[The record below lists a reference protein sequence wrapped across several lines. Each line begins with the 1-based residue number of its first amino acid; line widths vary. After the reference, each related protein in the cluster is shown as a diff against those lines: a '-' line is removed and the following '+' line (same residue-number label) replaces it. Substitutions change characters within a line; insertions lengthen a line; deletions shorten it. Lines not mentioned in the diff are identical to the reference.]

1 MTLYRFHGRI
11 TVEREE
17 SLSHLLYERMSIMYK
32 VELKFDTSK
41 LAPETVNQM
50 CEQADQIFEQ
60 EDLSCAVKA
69 LGSRIY
75 LDRGRKQD
83 YGRFWAAIFQL
94 KNSVGIAEIVVL
106 MCVEYNECIRQN
118 RSEKEVVRLWNG

>member
-41 LAPETVNQM
+41 LAPETGN
-50 CEQADQIFEQ
+50 A
-60 EDLSCAVKA
+60 
-69 LGSRIY
+69 GSSTG
-75 LDRGRKQD
+75 RGA
-83 YGRFWAAIFQL
+83 GASEPL
-94 KNSVGIAEIVVL
+94 
-106 MCVEYNECIRQN
+106 
-118 RSEKEVVRLWNG
+118 RSKG

>member
-41 LAPETVNQM
+41 LAPETVNPLEAGFILTGDASRTM
-50 CEQADQIFEQ
+50 
-60 EDLSCAVKA
+60 EDS
-69 LGSRIY
+69 GQQS
-75 LDRGRKQD
+75 
-83 YGRFWAAIFQL
+83 F
-94 KNSVGIAEIVVL
+94 S
-106 MCVEYNECIRQN
+106 
-118 RSEKEVVRLWNG
+118 

>member
-1 MTLYRFHGRI
+1 
-11 TVEREE
+11 
-17 SLSHLLYERMSIMYK
+17 
-32 VELKFDTSK
+32 
-41 LAPETVNQM
+41 M

-94 KNSVGIAEIVVL
+94 KNSVGIAENL
-106 MCVEYNECIRQN
+106 LECFWYNGT
-118 RSEKEVVRLWNG
+118 EKENRLYKELTDGQLTEERHQF

>member
-32 VELKFDTSK
+32 
-41 LAPETVNQM
+41 
-50 CEQADQIFEQ
+50 ADQIFEQ

-94 KNSVGIAEIVVL
+94 KNSVGIAENL
-106 MCVEYNECIRQN
+106 LECFWYNGT
-118 RSEKEVVRLWNG
+118 EKENLITDFIRN